1 MAVHTQFPVSTTP
14 SESQRLNQVPFE
26 EGALADVAP
35 DHLLRLVP
43 RMLQDVALVGR
54 GRGREPGAKGVATEF
69 LRSKA
74 GVPTHRFRISATA
87 RSLSRLSA
95 TTPFCRTFLNTG
107 PLLILAR
114 VSQASRMVTRQV
126 AGFRLSGVASSVPC
140 PS

>member
-1 MAVHTQFPVSTTP
+1 MAVHAQFPVSTTP

-26 EGALADVAP
+26 EGALADVAS

-43 RMLQDVALVGR
+43 GMLHDVALVGP

-69 LRSKA
+69 LRSRA
-74 GVPTHRFRISATA
+74 GVPRFRISATA
-87 RSLSRLSA
+87 RSLSRLSS

-114 VSQASRMVTRQV
+114 VSQASRMVTGQV
-126 AGFRLSGVASSVPC
+126 AGFRPLGMASLVPC